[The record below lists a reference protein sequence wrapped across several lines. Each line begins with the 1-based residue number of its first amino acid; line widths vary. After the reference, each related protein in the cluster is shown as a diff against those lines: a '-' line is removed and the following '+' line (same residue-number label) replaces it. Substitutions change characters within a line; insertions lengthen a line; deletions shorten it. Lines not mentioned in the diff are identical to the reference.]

1 MEAAKQIGIE
11 RIAEVIRDSIKREIN
26 AIGRYWDLN
35 RISPITCIF
44 FRIGSYR
51 PLKFTGERNRVTEC

>member
-26 AIGRYWDLN
+26 AIGRDWDLN

-44 FRIGSYR
+44 F
-51 PLKFTGERNRVTEC
+51 